1 MDSGEYN
8 ERWRSVHNMPDE
20 VIQGFLDLKGKHLVP
35 IHWGMFTLSLHN
47 WYDPIL
53 ESTSRAKKLNLSI
66 FTPRLGQVVRLDQ

>member
-1 MDSGEYN
+1 
-8 ERWRSVHNMPDE
+8 MPDE

-35 IHWGMFTLSLHN
+35 IHWGMLTLSLHN